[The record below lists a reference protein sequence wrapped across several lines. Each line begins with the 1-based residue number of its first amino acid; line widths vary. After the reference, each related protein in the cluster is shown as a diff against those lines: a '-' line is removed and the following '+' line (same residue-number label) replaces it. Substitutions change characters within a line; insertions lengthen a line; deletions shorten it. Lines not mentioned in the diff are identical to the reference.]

1 MRKFILAVFALLFS
15 ASAHAHVSAVP
26 FPEIGSLRDVTH
38 QAAFFMPQTYL
49 PSSLPRGD
57 VICDITTGVAT
68 GIGAGTC
75 VAHPATCN
83 GVADDAQAFADFNS
97 WANLTW
103 QASFSGL
110 VEMYI
115 PPGKSC
121 SLPTDVTLTA
131 SSFDPGCATPTTY
144 GFDCSW
150 GSGRWSKGIKKFLM
164 NFFGSSVTA
173 SGGVIF
179 FLGAADGICHRGL
192 AATNGCDARTA
203 TASTGATSVTLLN
216 TSLCSRFTVGNYV
229 VMTGYD
235 MQGLYLPSSGYGYPP
250 NPSFYDYAIVTSTA
264 SCAGSG
270 VINLDR
276 ALTNDYK
283 STWPLNCPGSSF
295 EADCGGPATL
305 YALPVWWNV
314 EAEYR
319 GGTLNNGTNQTNG
332 QGRKIT
338 YTSITWTGG
347 IACAYPT
354 QAIDWTVNGGDW
366 SICKVEND
374 KIVVNA
380 TYQNLTSIA
389 EIKTQSMSPRNFN
402 VSSSSVVSLL
412 GSPRNTTMTNVT
424 LGSNDVR
431 VGTLAFGRTDSFNCT
446 NCTNSGVFTH
456 EGANESGTVSAG
468 TWGISGQGGGP
479 YSATMTGGV
488 ITIPVAHG
496 AVTWA
501 VPGTNFTWSYGGA
514 SSVYVY
520 QVTDVTQDPTNQYVT
535 TNCVGA
541 ATVCGVGGGLPA
553 SSGTLSI
560 RSHPSP
566 KFNCTNCTG
575 TRIWASMSNGP
586 ADAPLFSYQKFTPD
600 VSWPTS
606 ANAAYQFQLWGK
618 LSSMVATVTGPY
630 GGGGVL
636 NLKPT
641 GQFVYTV
648 YPQSTGASGSYVPSI
663 DLKTAGTRTVTS
675 GGCVGCGGA
684 DASTAYT
691 FTPQWMAGALSP
703 VISSQPAWAGTV
715 DFTFTTDQGVV
726 NPP

>member
-1 MRKFILAVFALLFS
+1 MRKFALAIVALLGLSVPANS
-15 ASAHAHVSAVP
+15 AY
-26 FPEIGSLRDVTH
+26 F
-38 QAAFFMPQTYL
+38 QAQTYL
-49 PSSLPRGD
+49 PPSTRGD

-68 GIGAGTC
+68 GVGAGTC

-103 QASFSGL
+103 QAGNSGL
-110 VEMYI
+110 VELFI
-115 PPGKSC
+115 PSGKSC
-121 SLPTDVTLTA
+121 LLSTDVTLTA

-144 GFDCSW
+144 GFDCTW
-150 GSGRWSKGIKKFLM
+150 NSGRWSKGIKKLLM
-164 NFFGSSVTA
+164 NFSGSSVTA
-173 SGGVIF
+173 GGSVIF
-179 FLGAADGICHRGL
+179 FLGAADGVCHRGISSS
-192 AATNGCDARTA
+192 NGCSARTA
-203 TASTGATSVTLLN
+203 NASIGATSVTLLN

-229 VMTGYD
+229 AMTGYD
-235 MQGLYLPSSGYGYPP
+235 MQGLYLPSAGYGYPP
-250 NPSFYDYAIVTSTA
+250 NPAFYDYAIVTSTA

-283 STWPLNCPGSSF
+283 STWPLNCPGSAF

-305 YALPVWWNV
+305 YALPFWWNV

-319 GGTLNNGTNQTNG
+319 GGTFNNGSQQTND

-338 YTSITWTGG
+338 HRNITWTGG
-347 IACAYPT
+347 ISCTYPT
-354 QAIDWTVNGGDW
+354 QTIDWMVDGGNW
-366 SICKVEND
+366 SVCKVEND

-380 TYQNLTSIA
+380 TYQNLSSIA
-389 EIKTQSMSPRNFN
+389 EIKSQSMSPRNFG
-402 VSSSSVVSLL
+402 VSNSTVVSLL
-412 GSPRNTTMTNVT
+412 GTSRNTIISNTT

-431 VGTLAFGRTDSFNCT
+431 VGTLSFGRADSFNCT
-446 NCTNSGVFTH
+446 NCPNTGTFTH

-479 YSATMTGGV
+479 YSATMSAGV

-501 VPGTNFTWSYGGA
+501 VPGTNFTWSYSTA

-541 ATVCGVGGGLPA
+541 ATVCGSGGGLPVA
-553 SSGTLSI
+553 SGTLGI
-560 RSHPSP
+560 RAHPSP

-575 TRIWASMSNGP
+575 TRVWSALSNGP
-586 ADAPLFSYQKFTPD
+586 TDAPLFSYQKFTAD
-600 VSWPTS
+600 VSWPTA
-606 ANAAYQFQLWGK
+606 ANAAYTFQSWGK
-618 LSSMVATVTGPY
+618 LTSMVATVNTPY
-630 GGGGVL
+630 AGGGTL
-636 NLKPT
+636 NFKPT

-648 YPQSTGASGSYVPSI
+648 YSNAGVSGSYVPSI
-663 DLKTAGTRTVTS
+663 DLKTSGTRTITS
-675 GGCVGCGGA
+675 GGCTGCGGA
-684 DASTAYT
+684 DASTSYA
-691 FTPQWMAGALSP
+691 FNPQWMSGSMAG
-703 VISSQPAWAGTV
+703 VISSQPAWAGTIDITV
-715 DFTFTTDQGVV
+715 TTDQGVV
-726 NPP
+726 NP